1 MLPYYGSIY
10 PILSDGIDPCMQYDV
25 TYPQRDPVELTIGS
39 SRMLCCECAKT
50 HNEYVQSYQILS
62 IAIIA

>member
-25 TYPQRDPVELTIGS
+25 TYPQRDPVELNIGS
-39 SRMLCCECAKT
+39 TRMLCCECVKT
-50 HNEYVQSYQILS
+50 
-62 IAIIA
+62 